1 MEPELSCNN
10 RFSIFISHLLHTED
24 LTPSDRFDLI
34 NHIYRKIKDIKTY
47 NTTDKSEDYAIFE
60 EFLKVRH
67 TRPAGKY
74 FATGGANPTEE
85 ELKNR
90 IRNIITSNFLKEN
103 GKFNNDYK
111 GVAKSYKKQYGK
123 IPKSLK
129 PLLQNLVVK
138 VVKEVNKL
146 AKQKPPTPPTPMSS
160 PKAEPEAKIDIDEGN
175 DEEQV
180 YDSDITDEDLREQL
194 ESMLDGVDLKNA
206 KISQVYKQYQTTYR
220 LGGKM
225 SRPFRKRFK
234 EIFEFIKKM
243 QLKPTPKAAAA
254 KPKSKSEP
262 KPTSEESKPE
272 LKPEFESKSKS
283 KHYSESES
291 DSQDNDSESEDSETS
306 ESEYSEENEQEDE
319 SHTGT
324 SQLDFFRNFLET
336 YGSLTP
342 DNMESLKALFIT
354 YYTENN
360 EISTYQQEFENETHF
375 NVFTVLCKTTIYID
389 ETSIYRDSANGLE
402 YYQVKVL
409 FPEELFGAPR
419 TRRQN
424 TQKYMSII
432 LAISAILD
440 NTVYP
445 LGSNNTIYCQ
455 TGHVLNADSSMQRM
469 NLGEYVLNNRKEF
482 VPFMRTTFLPAF
494 QKFTRPYMKQ
504 WIDTSGETDGAYEV
518 WQLFQQQ
525 RYVSEFLNDNT
536 PYRGLLYYHGLGSGK
551 SGASIATTEGFHN
564 RRVVILLPASLRE
577 NYRGEISRFSNIS
590 YKYQHKWCYVPLD
603 IKGFPANVDGENSAL
618 LEQNEEIIKALVEK
632 GIPRELLDYRSAE
645 SPSKKENN
653 IMNKVNCPN
662 TRTIIRIR
670 PKHKN
675 ISVGNVKNKKKK
687 TYDYGIWLID
697 PTSQTPNFEQLSVQ
711 DRLEVNDTIQKMWH
725 HRYKMIG
732 YNSGATLFTHSN
744 FGIFS
749 LYPPELFE
757 RIMDQA
763 LGMRVAPSKLTNRYK
778 GMIFNTIY
786 NPEYGFPNPFDNT
799 VVVIDEVHNLVKNMI
814 NAGYNG
820 ANLYEML
827 MRAKNC
833 KIIALSG
840 TPIVNH
846 PIELIVLT
854 NLLRGMESSITF
866 TVENEFG
873 QKITANNSQGLID
886 TLNDIPEI
894 DRISTQINNTYT
906 ITQLPYMFI
915 RSKEVGEK
923 WDGKVKKLE
932 SKNEFYGFL
941 EEKMRDIHYTTSD
954 TYISTLDIASNVFID
969 YVSNKLAD
977 KRLTINRKS
986 IKSGFHSS
994 FPDILLKTS
1003 EEFAEGIVAYGHYRM
1018 LRRTH
1023 KEFLK
1028 NGEKIAKHLSEIFN
1042 INPETGDIVNEYA
1055 FLSRI
1060 LGLISYYCETVSNVP
1075 LREYVY
1081 EGGRKVDVSDISV
1094 FPRVIINE
1102 PLEIKLSEYQL
1113 YEYVP
1118 YRKYEIYKEEMIKK
1132 DLREEGADKD
1142 DTQIFRVFTRQISRF
1157 AFPPGVPR
1165 PRMDYSRI
1173 GKPILKQKEKETGAG
1188 DEEEQSEPEGLPPGT
1203 DDEKDKEDG
1212 NKDKLEDVQSGGA
1225 LSKICEQVES
1235 QLLEPNVNFQRIK
1248 CPEDEK
1254 ALKTCYLALSKK
1266 YHPDKHTNKP
1276 QEVQDRYTEIFQKL
1290 NNWFNR
1296 CENKD
1301 QFDDDDADFDGD
1313 GGTEFRE
1320 GEAEERRP
1328 DREGGAGGGD
1338 GSSSY
1343 EEVGK
1348 ITEKHL
1354 KQEYEA
1360 NILKALDKLTP
1371 RNLKPRAPGDLDMSS
1386 PTLTECSPIYEAMLE
1401 SVNGSPGLI
1410 FGYSQFRKVEGVEL
1424 FKRVLE
1430 ANGWASYHTA
1440 TSGVVSQ
1447 QIHQHLATMEIKIGM
1462 MCVIQ
1467 LGMHLTV
1474 TSKCTNIEKNAKGYN
1489 RYFFADFKRD
1499 FDNAYRFHIDDWGDS
1514 ESVKREIR
1522 ARIITHCEVK
1532 NPDLSF
1538 PDNISEVATYGFK
1551 RKYVDQARFGLWT
1564 GQEDTEQRKE
1574 LQAIYN
1580 SLENRLGRFCK
1591 MMMTTSAG
1599 SEGISLRHVRDVHI
1613 MEPYWNRVRVEQVI
1627 GRARRVKSHLELVP
1641 EQHNVRV
1648 HEYVTIFD
1656 KDLLKKAKEAD
1667 GVDERGN
1674 RKKLDDPELFVKKRE
1689 STLKHATRDEFQLP
1703 SYSEFLEDFAG
1714 LFGPPDNGLTTDSM
1728 LYQDGMR
1735 KFRINKLFLDKSRNV
1750 AIDCQNNAEHNIQA
1764 GKLKEG
1770 DNYTEIECISDGE
1783 YSDEYDPE
1791 RIRTARKEQDKYA
1804 YPLNLSG
1811 EEYAA
1816 NRNKKF
1822 KKVEKQTG
1830 LSLELPIRNIP
1841 SVSTFWRISK
1851 SKIAVGIERLDA
1863 KVLYN
1868 LYAYIG
1874 VDPMFESF
1882 KQPSM
1887 HFNPKTID
1895 KCKIGKYNNNDPTK
1909 FHLKSSNIDISD
1921 EHILYLHLLHNY
1933 IQSAWEHLKTEGYVE
1948 GRFMPNN
1955 KDAMTQ
1961 IRTLIIQETKSNLP
1975 FTFEFKGKKYAFGSK
1990 TFYGKVNLNDKSDKS
2005 ILMKFLKMEVTK
2017 MKLAYRNKVTEMK
2030 QLRDG
2035 GEPQKPKATTKKAKQ
2050 PKVAAKP
2057 KKKVKQTKSA
2067 IKEQISKIPKPKPK
2081 GGRRR
2086 RRRGED

>member
-1 MEPELSCNN
+1 MEPETSCHN

-34 NHIYRKIKDIKTY
+34 NHIYRKIKDIKTH
-47 NTTDKSEDYAIFE
+47 NTEDGSEDYAIFE

-67 TRPAGKY
+67 TRPDGKY
-74 FATGGANPTEE
+74 FATGGANPTEG
-85 ELKNR
+85 ELEDRLKT
-90 IRNIITSNFLKEN
+90 IIKSKFLKDN
-103 GKFNNDYK
+103 GKFNKNYK
-111 GVAKSYKKQYGK
+111 GVAKLYKKNHGK
-123 IPKSLK
+123 IPGPLK
-129 PLLQNLVVK
+129 PLLQKLVVK
-138 VVKEVNKL
+138 IVKEINN
-146 AKQKPPTPPTPMSS
+146 PPTPRL
-160 PKAEPEAKIDIDEGN
+160 EEEEEDEGP
-175 DEEQV
+175 EEEKEEKEEEEEGKSTV
-180 YDSDITDEDLREQL
+180 YGSDITDEDLQYQL
-194 ESMLDGVDLKNA
+194 ESMLDGVDLKKA
-206 KISQVYKQYQTTYR
+206 KISKVYKQYQTTYR

-234 EIFEFIKKM
+234 EIFENMKKSQIKIK
-243 QLKPTPKAAAA
+243 QPK
-254 KPKSKSEP
+254 KSKQP
-262 KPTSEESKPE
+262 N
-272 LKPEFESKSKS
+272 
-283 KHYSESES
+283 ESEAS
-291 DSQDNDSESEDSETS
+291 DSETDS
-306 ESEYSEENEQEDE
+306 EDGQ
-319 SHTGT
+319 TGT
-324 SQLDFFRNFLET
+324 SQLDFFRTFLQT
-336 YGSLTP
+336 YELLTP
-342 DNMESLKALFIT
+342 DHIELFKAQFIK
-354 YYTENN
+354 YYTGNN
-360 EISTYQQEFENETHF
+360 DLFTYEQAFENVNHF
-375 NVFTVLCKTTIYID
+375 NVFTVICKTTIYVD
-389 ETSIYRDSANGLE
+389 DTSIYRDSANGLE
-402 YYQVKVL
+402 YYQVKVS
-409 FPEELFGAPR
+409 FPEELFGVPR
-419 TRRQN
+419 TRKHN
-424 TQKYMSII
+424 TQKYLSII

-440 NTVYP
+440 DTVYP
-445 LGSNNTIYCQ
+445 SGSNNTIYCQ
-455 TGHVLNADSSMQRM
+455 TGHVLNANNSMQRM
-469 NLGEYVLNNRKEF
+469 DLEEYVLNNRKEF
-482 VPFMRTTFLPAF
+482 VPFMRETFLPAF
-494 QKFTRPYMKQ
+494 KTFTRPYMKQ
-504 WIDTSGETDGAYEV
+504 WIDKSGETDGSYEI

-603 IKGFPANVDGENSAL
+603 IKGFPENADGEYTAL

-632 GIPRELLDYRSAE
+632 GVPRELLDYRS
-645 SPSKKENN
+645 STNPSKKDNS
-653 IMNKVNCPN
+653 IMDKVNCPN
-662 TRTIIRIR
+662 VRTIIRR
-670 PKHKN
+670 RQKREN
-675 ISVGNVKNKKKK
+675 ISVGKAGHKKTK

-697 PTSQTPNFEQLSVQ
+697 PTSQIPNFEQLSVQ
-711 DRLEVNDTIQKMWH
+711 DRLEVNDTVQKMWH
-725 HRYKMIG
+725 YRYKLIG

-749 LYPPELFE
+749 LYPPELFGQ
-757 RIMDQA
+757 IMDQA

-799 VVVIDEVHNLVKNMI
+799 AVVIDEVHNLVKNMI

-840 TPIVNH
+840 TPIVSH

-854 NLLRGMESSITF
+854 NLLRGMESSMTF

-886 TLNDIPEI
+886 ALNEIPEI

-906 ITQLPYMFI
+906 ITQLPYMFV
-915 RSKEVGEK
+915 RSKEIGEK
-923 WDGKVKKLE
+923 WNGKVKKLE
-932 SKNEFYGFL
+932 SPNEFYGFL
-941 EEKMRDIHYTTSD
+941 EEKMRDRHYPTSD
-954 TYISTLDIASNVFID
+954 TYINTLDVASNAFID
-969 YVSNKLAD
+969 YVSNKLANN
-977 KRLTINRKS
+977 RLAVNRKS

-1023 KEFLK
+1023 KEFLN
-1028 NGEKIAKHLSEIFN
+1028 NGEKIAKHLSEIFK
-1042 INPETGDIVNEYA
+1042 INPETGAIVNEYA

-1060 LGLISYYCETVSNVP
+1060 LGLISYYCETVSNIP
-1075 LREYVY
+1075 LRKYVY
-1081 EGGRKVDVSDISV
+1081 EGARNVEVSDISV
-1094 FPRVIINE
+1094 FPRVIIND

-1118 YRKYEIYKEEMIKK
+1118 YREYEIYKEEMMKK
-1132 DLREEGADKD
+1132 ESREEGAEKT

-1157 AFPPGVPR
+1157 AFPPEVPR

-1173 GKPILKQKEKETGAG
+1173 GEPILKQKKAKTKAT
-1188 DEEEQSEPEGLPPGT
+1188 DEEPEGLPAEAQSEGQET
-1203 DDEKDKEDG
+1203 NDSGEDEIAGE
-1212 NKDKLEDVQSGGA
+1212 LEEVQKGGA
-1225 LSKICEQVES
+1225 LSKMCKQVEA
-1235 QLLEPNVNFQRIK
+1235 QLLDPNVKFEKIK
-1248 CPEDEK
+1248 CFEDEK
-1254 ALKTCYLALSKK
+1254 ALKKCYRELSKK
-1266 YHPDKHTNKP
+1266 YHPDKHRTKNPKL
-1276 QEVQDRYTEIFQKL
+1276 QEKYTEIFQKL
-1290 NNWFNR
+1290 SNWYKR

-1301 QFDDDDADFDGD
+1301 QFDDDAADFDQDVRGA
-1313 GGTEFRE
+1313 GFRE

-1328 DREGGAGGGD
+1328 GREGNEGD

-1360 NILKALDKLTP
+1360 NILKALDELTP
-1371 RNLKPRAPGDLDMSS
+1371 RNLKPRAPGDLDISS
-1386 PTLTECSPIYEAMLE
+1386 PTLTECSPIYEAMLKR
-1401 SVNGSPGLI
+1401 VNGSPGLI

-1430 ANGWASYHTA
+1430 ANGWGSYHTA
-1440 TSGVVSQ
+1440 ASSVVSQ
-1447 QIHQHLATMEIKIGM
+1447 QIQQHLATMEIKVGM
-1462 MCVIQ
+1462 MCVVQ
-1467 LGMHLTV
+1467 LGMHITV
-1474 TSKCTNIEKNAKGYN
+1474 TTKCTSIDKNAKGYN
-1489 RYFFADFKRD
+1489 RYIFADFKRD

-1514 ESVKREIR
+1514 ESVKREVR
-1522 ARIITHCEVK
+1522 ARIITHCETK
-1532 NPDLSF
+1532 NSDLSF
-1538 PDNISEVATYGFK
+1538 PDNMSEVATYGFK

-1564 GQEDTEQRKE
+1564 GQEDTEQRRE

-1648 HEYVTIFD
+1648 HEYVTVFD
-1656 KDLLKKAKEAD
+1656 KDLLKKAKEA
-1667 GVDERGN
+1667 GGLDEQGN
-1674 RKKLDDPELFVKKRE
+1674 RKEPDDPELFVKKRDA
-1689 STLKHATRDEFQLP
+1689 TLKHATRAEFQLP
-1703 SYSEFLEDFAG
+1703 SYSEFLDKFTG
-1714 LFGPPDNGLTTDSM
+1714 LFSPPDNGKTTDLM
-1728 LYQDGMR
+1728 LYEDGMK

-1770 DNYTEIECISDGE
+1770 DDYTEIECISDGE
-1783 YSDEYDPE
+1783 YSSEYDPE
-1791 RIRTARKEQDKYA
+1791 IIRTARKEQDKYA
-1804 YPLNLSG
+1804 YPLDLSG
-1811 EEYAA
+1811 EEYDA

-1830 LSLELPIRNIP
+1830 LSLKLPIRNIP

-1851 SKIAVGIERLDA
+1851 SKIAVGIESLDA

-1874 VDPMFESF
+1874 VDPMFKSF

-1895 KCKIGKYNNNDPTK
+1895 KCKIGTYNNSDTTK
-1909 FHLKSSNIDISD
+1909 FHLKSSSIDISD

-1933 IQSAWEHLKTEGYVE
+1933 IQSAWEHLKTVGQFE
-1948 GRFMPNN
+1948 GRFMPSN

-1961 IRTLIIQETKSNLP
+1961 IRTLIIQETKSEFP
-1975 FTFEFKGKKYAFGSK
+1975 FTFEFMGKKYAFGSK
-1990 TFYGKVNLNDKSDKS
+1990 SFYGKVNLNDKSDKS

-2017 MKLAYRNKVTEMK
+2017 MKLAYRNKVREIK

-2035 GEPQKPKATTKKAKQ
+2035 VGSQKPKAGEDPQVAKPKAGEDPQVAK
-2050 PKVAAKP
+2050 PKVARQKLD
-2057 KKKVKQTKSA
+2057 KIKQK
-2067 IKEQISKIPKPKPK
+2067 ISKIPKPDPK